1 MKNTKEIFR
10 ENLRH
15 FLQSR
20 GLSLT
25 QAADD
30 CGISLSYMNQLISGK
45 KSFSSETIDKL
56 SKGLSIE
63 RYRFFMTEEDTLSIP
78 KNEPQRPRD
87 SSSILGFLEV
97 IQKIHKID
105 PESIEALT
113 ASAENMLKLVES
125 NARRA
130 EKSEK

>member
-1 MKNTKEIFR
+1 
-10 ENLRH
+10 
-15 FLQSR
+15 
-20 GLSLT
+20 
-25 QAADD
+25 
-30 CGISLSYMNQLISGK
+30 
-45 KSFSSETIDKL
+45 
-56 SKGLSIE
+56 
-63 RYRFFMTEEDTLSIP
+63 MTEEDTLSIS
-78 KNEPQRPRD
+78 KNEPQRLRD

-105 PESIEALT
+105 PESIEVLT